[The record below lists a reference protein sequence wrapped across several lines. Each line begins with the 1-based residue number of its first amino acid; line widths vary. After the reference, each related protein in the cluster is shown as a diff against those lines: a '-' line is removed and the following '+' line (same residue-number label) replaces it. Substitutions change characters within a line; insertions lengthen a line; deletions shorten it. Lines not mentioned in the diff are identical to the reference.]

1 MKIRTRSIACILVL
15 CGLLVSLM
23 PQVALA
29 QGTAVVSFNPSS
41 TTVAVGSTVAV
52 TVRVDGVSNLR
63 GVEVHITFD
72 PALLEIVDTDSTRAG
87 VQIALGPFLSPDY
100 PVVNEADLTTG
111 HLDFAYSQLPP
122 SVPVSGSGVL
132 ATITFRGRAAGTSA
146 LAFTSVILADAAA
159 APIPSTTQNGQLTV
173 TSGAVTTPS
182 AVTPTPAPPTP
193 TPPSGTIL
201 TLSPQSAAVAVGG
214 TVTVKL
220 RVIGAA
226 NLYGVEVHLTHG
238 SGIDVTAL
246 TPGPCVASVIA
257 QNSVADNRV
266 DYAASLQAPASPVNG
281 DCDLATLTIRGLAAG
296 THSLQFTGA
305 ILSNSSG
312 QPLAV
317 TTVNGT
323 VVVGGPTAT
332 PPPGC
337 SNILGYHVV
346 QPGETLYAIG
356 RAYGVRPD
364 GIAACNSIVNPN
376 RLYAGTRLA
385 IPNIPWWPIPPGP
398 VARRQFGGA
407 APTCRYYHT
416 VQWGETLFRISMRYG
431 VSVWAI
437 AQANTIYNLNYIRT
451 GQVLCIP

>member
-1 MKIRTRSIACILVL
+1 
-15 CGLLVSLM
+15 
-23 PQVALA
+23 
-29 QGTAVVSFNPSS
+29 
-41 TTVAVGSTVAV
+41 
-52 TVRVDGVSNLR
+52 
-63 GVEVHITFD
+63 VEFHITFD
-72 PALLEIVDTDSTRAG
+72 PNLLSVVDTDSTRDG
-87 VQIALGPFLSPDY
+87 VQVALGPFLSPDY
-100 PVVNEADLTTG
+100 PVQNEVNLTTG
-111 HLDFAYSQLPP
+111 QLDFAYSQLPP
-122 SVPVSGSGVL
+122 STPVSGSGVL
-132 ATITFRGRAAGTSA
+132 ATITFVGRAAGTSP
-146 LAFTSVILADAAA
+146 LNFSSVILADAAA
-159 APIPSTTQNGQLTV
+159 VPITNTAQNGQVTV
-173 TSGAVTTPS
+173 TSGATATPPP
-182 AVTPTPAPPTP
+182 ATPTPTPAATP
-193 TPPSGTIL
+193 TPPAGTVL
-201 TLSPQSAAVAVGG
+201 TLSPQSAAVALGG

-220 RVIGAA
+220 RVTGAA

-246 TPGPCVASVIA
+246 TPGPCVASVVA

-266 DYAASLQAPASPVNG
+266 DYAASLQAPAPAVNG
-281 DCDLATLTIRGLAAG
+281 DCDLATLTVRGLAAG

-323 VVVGGPTAT
+323 VVVAGPTTT
-332 PPPGC
+332 PSPAGC
-337 SNILGYHVV
+337 SNVLGYHVV
-346 QPGETLYAIG
+346 QRGETLYAIG

-364 GIAACNSIVNPN
+364 GIAYCNHIVNPN
-376 RLYAGTRLA
+376 SLYVGTRLA

-398 VARRQFGGA
+398 VARRQFGGTV
-407 APTCRYYHT
+407 PTCRYYHT

>member
-1 MKIRTRSIACILVL
+1 MKIRTRSIACILAL
-15 CGLLVSLM
+15 CGLLVGLA
-23 PQVALA
+23 PQAALA

-41 TTVAVGSTVAV
+41 TTVAVGSTVNV

-100 PVVNEADLTTG
+100 PVQNDADLTAG

-146 LAFTSVILADAAA
+146 LSFTSVILADAAA

-173 TSGAVTTPS
+173 TSGET
-182 AVTPTPAPPTP
+182 TPTPATPTSTPPPPTP
-193 TPPSGTIL
+193 TTGTVL
-201 TLSPQSAAVAVGG
+201 TLSPQSAAVALGG
-214 TVTVKL
+214 TTTVKL
-220 RVIGAA
+220 RVTGAS

-246 TPGPCVASVIA
+246 SPGPCVASVVA

-266 DYAASLQAPASPVNG
+266 DYAASLQVPASPVNG

-312 QPLAV
+312 QPLTV
-317 TTVNGT
+317 TTINGT

-332 PPPGC
+332 PSPGC

-364 GIAACNSIVNPN
+364 GIAACNYIVNPS

-398 VARRQFGGA
+398 VARRQFGSGTS
-407 APTCRYYHT
+407 TCRYYHT
-416 VQWGETLFRISMRYG
+416 VQWGETLFRISIRYG
-431 VSVWAI
+431 VSMWAI
-437 AQANTIYNLNYIRT
+437 AQANTIYNLNYIRA